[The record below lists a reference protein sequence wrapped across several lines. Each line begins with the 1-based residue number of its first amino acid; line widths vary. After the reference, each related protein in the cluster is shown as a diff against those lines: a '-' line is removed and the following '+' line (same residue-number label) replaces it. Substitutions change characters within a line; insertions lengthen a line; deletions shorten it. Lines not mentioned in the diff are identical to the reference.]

1 MPPAPWPPP
10 PQPPLPPLRRRRVLG
25 LPRFQRSPRLSL
37 RAAGEEEWAGRA
49 PAPPAPSQPEPSV
62 EAFAEGEPGGR
73 TLVPGIKDECRG
85 RTQRSESQHKGNEQS
100 RNVAHLRSW
109 SWLASHC
116 LAQHSFLQCPSGMD
130 LNQCHSQFWN
140 VCIFTCSKRNTF

>member
-1 MPPAPWPPP
+1 MWEIDFWAK
-10 PQPPLPPLRRRRVLG
+10 QVFG
-25 LPRFQRSPRLSL
+25 LILQHFSYDSSHNIRTSGMLSIMIMSEKYIS
-37 RAAGEEEWAGRA
+37 RH
-49 PAPPAPSQPEPSV
+49 PFSSV
-62 EAFAEGEPGGR
+62 MLLFR
-73 TLVPGIKDECRG
+73 IKDECRG

-130 LNQCHSQFWN
+130 LNQCHSQFCKQPSGN
-140 VCIFTCSKRNTF
+140 ANICQQPRGKGKIPFILSFQCVLS